1 MTVLIIII
9 IVLGVTVALGSMLF
23 SRGDGGG
30 VVQPK
35 SDCSACSG
43 ESAKCAHDCMMEAAV
58 KDVEYYD
65 DEELDMFAGR
75 RSDGYTDDEAEMFR
89 EVMLTMNPCE
99 VDPWSRSMALR
110 GIEPPDQIKDER
122 MMIMDDAAAG

>member
-89 EVMLTMNPCE
+89 EVMLTMNPC
-99 VDPWSRSMALR
+99 DCLSYISRSGLG
-110 GIEPPDQIKDER
+110 GIEPPDQIKDEM

>member
-99 VDPWSRSMALR
+99 VAPWSRSMSLR
-110 GIEPPDQIKDER
+110 GIEPPDQIKDEM

>member
-30 VVQPK
+30 VVQPT

-99 VDPWSRSMALR
+99 VAPWSRSMALR
-110 GIEPPDQIKDER
+110 GIEPPDQIKDEM

>member
-89 EVMLTMNPCE
+89 EVMLTMNPSE
-99 VDPWSRSMALR
+99 VAPWSRSMALR
-110 GIEPPDQIKDER
+110 GIEPPDQIKDEM

>member
-9 IVLGVTVALGSMLF
+9 IVLGVTVALGRMLF

-99 VDPWSRSMALR
+99 VAPWSRSMALR
-110 GIEPPDQIKDER
+110 GIEPPDQIKDEM